1 MTPTISELIHH
12 IKQCPTGFI
21 GLPMQKGCGE
31 VATEALVNDALR
43 AITGSLTAPRLVE
56 IDADRRSENELRL
69 MQVCCWLMTHPS
81 FSGTSCEKLQKF
93 LLTGLGDVAEVVNT
107 EAWISDEERAEEL
120 ARLLLAAIDKIPA
133 NESAAEARD
142 RLDSVNTVQR
152 RKVIEESRAAIER
165 TRELRRK
172 MAEAKAREAANVYGR
187 E

>member
-12 IKQCPTGFI
+12 IKQCPPGFLAQPI
-21 GLPMQKGCGE
+21 QKGRGE

-43 AITGSLTAPRLVE
+43 VITRSLTAPRLVE
-56 IDADRRSENELRL
+56 IGVDNRSENELRL
-69 MQVCCWLMTHPS
+69 MQICCWLLTHPH
-81 FSGTSCEKLQKF
+81 FIDARCEKLQKF
-93 LLTGLGDVAEVVNT
+93 LLTGLGEVAELVNA
-107 EAWISDEERAEEL
+107 EAWVSDEERAEEL
-120 ARLLLAAIDKIPA
+120 ARLLLAAIDQVPA

-172 MAEAKAREAANVYGR
+172 MAEAKVREAANVYGR